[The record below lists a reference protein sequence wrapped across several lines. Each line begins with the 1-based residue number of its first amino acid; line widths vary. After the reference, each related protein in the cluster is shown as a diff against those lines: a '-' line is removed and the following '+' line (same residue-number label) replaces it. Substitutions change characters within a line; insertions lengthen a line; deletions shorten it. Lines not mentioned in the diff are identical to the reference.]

1 MRSSNFLLLLVSV
14 LLLLVGFSSQ
24 IRHLCREEEG
34 EIYNIKMA
42 TLGGISRT
50 PLNQNSLEKEELARF
65 AVQEHNKKQV
75 FGFFSLFKENR
86 GNGKLLSCFWFL
98 GFFFSLLS
106 CFLWKLRIEEFGFLG
121 FCFVLQGMVLC
132 RRTGTSR
139 AFVFLELLRGEDL
152 DGANS
157 GETFSAI

>member
-1 MRSSNFLLLLVSV
+1 MQR
-14 LLLLVGFSSQ
+14 
-24 IRHLCREEEG
+24 
-34 EIYNIKMA
+34 
-42 TLGGISRT
+42 GG
-50 PLNQNSLEKEELARF
+50 
-65 AVQEHNKKQV
+65 
-75 FGFFSLFKENR
+75 R
-86 GNGKLLSCFWFL
+86 GNLQYKDGDSRRNFSHPFESEQLRERGARSICRPRTQQETGVWVFPPFQGKQGKWKTVVLFL
-98 GFFFSLLS
+98 VFRFFFFFSLLS